1 MMNHKKEE
9 LDLLLVYRIYYE
21 RPSLLIDLSKS
32 KNHANQARGWNW
44 ITYVSK
50 FSNI

>member
-1 MMNHKKEE
+1 MNHKKEE
-9 LDLLLVYRIYYE
+9 LDLFTCIYRIYYE
-21 RPSLLIDLSKS
+21 KPSLLIDLSKS
-32 KNHANQARGWNW
+32 KNRANQARGWNW